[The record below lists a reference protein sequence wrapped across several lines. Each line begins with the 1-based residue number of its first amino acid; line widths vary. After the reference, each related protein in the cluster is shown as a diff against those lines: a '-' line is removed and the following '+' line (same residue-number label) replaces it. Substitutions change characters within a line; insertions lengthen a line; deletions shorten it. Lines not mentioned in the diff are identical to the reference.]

1 MSQWGGFVR
10 PIREPPRSA
19 NDGDSSQ
26 LHQESASSAAATS
39 LNKSLSTLGDFLDSQ
54 SGSNSVAGNFMRQ
67 DSDVSISSAR
77 SAPLLINDTRS
88 GRLLHRSTQNLTT
101 ARMKIPSRSRSR
113 SKSRQRSLNTSFPNL
128 LSSDMSVSEE
138 NVDGQVNDVWE
149 TASGS
154 GYRLRGIDP

>member
-10 PIREPPRSA
+10 PIRQPPRAA
-19 NDGDSSQ
+19 NDGELILTEQDDRT
-26 LHQESASSAAATS
+26 SAAR
-39 LNKSLSTLGDFLDSQ
+39 KESLSSLGDFLDSQ
-54 SGSNSVAGNFMRQ
+54 NGSSSSVAGNFMRQ
-67 DSDVSISSAR
+67 DSDVSISSVR
-77 SAPLLINDTRS
+77 SAPNMINDMPV
-88 GRLLHRSTQNLTT
+88 GRQHRSMQNLTT

-113 SKSRQRSLNTSFPNL
+113 SRSRQRSLSTSFPNL

-138 NVDGQVNDVWE
+138 NVDGQMNDVWE